1 MLTPMSIERMMLAV
15 VFGVLVAGAVTAC
28 QPHAMVSNP
37 EAEMHAGPLTT
48 SRPDAPSLAG
58 ESSGPIAGLSATRA
72 GILDYGPSMTCPPT
86 SV

>member
-48 SRPDAPSLAG
+48 SRPDAPSLEENPRRG
-58 ESSGPIAGLSATRA
+58 SGSTAHPDGNLWTTARR
-72 GILDYGPSMTCPPT
+72 
-86 SV
+86 